1 MKLTASQLRQI
12 IREELS
18 QLSGIIAEDK
28 YTGYMVGNDKF
39 DSAQEAIDHCNRVA
53 NMSEW
58 DSSASVVNMST
69 GEEIYTPDKG
79 FLGGIVE
86 LLHEINPAEETV
98 YTAGEG
104 ADGKLIDEEY
114 RGSRDDTQ
122 GKYGNWEG
130 FPASQAEALA
140 KKIARA
146 ATGRSVMAGTMGNLI
161 NHVRNAKYGTSN
173 EAKKDI
179 IQWLV
184 DNDSRRA
191 HDFRN
196 V

>member
-1 MKLTASQLRQI
+1 MKLTASQLSQI

-18 QLSGIIAEDK
+18 QLSGVIAEDK

-86 LLHEINPAEETV
+86 LLHEINPAEETA

-104 ADGKLIDEEY
+104 ADGKLIDEY
-114 RGSRDDTQ
+114 GDTQ

-146 ATGRSVMAGTMGNLI
+146 ATLRPVMGGTMGNLI
-161 NHVRNAKYGTSN
+161 DHVRKAKYGTSR
-173 EAKKDI
+173 EAEKDI

-184 DNDSRRA
+184 DNDARRA
-191 HDFRN
+191 NEFSN